1 MINDEEENTNIVM
14 DSPYEDNCMLNRNNK
29 IEFIKVKE
37 KVLGDNY
44 DSIDMDFDG
53 IDVNSITEN
62 EIDNI
67 IVKEKNKQMDDDEI
81 IDYLLNSDLNRD
93 QEVKSDI
100 NKISIKLQSY
110 LEKKPVLAVNLLKVM
125 GAHMRKQHSKFRD
138 LLLYGKKG
146 ALYSTLIRLANSY
159 GKEIDG
165 GILISV
171 PLTNQELSNY
181 SATARESLNRMLS
194 ELRRADVIEY
204 RGHFIFIKDMDYLR
218 DAIQCEN
225 CGREICNIE

>member
-14 DSPYEDNCMLNRNNK
+14 DNPYEDNCMLNRNNK

-110 LEKKPVLAVNLLKVM
+110 LEKKN
-125 GAHMRKQHSKFRD
+125 
-138 LLLYGKKG
+138 KK
-146 ALYSTLIRLANSY
+146 LETI
-159 GKEIDG
+159 
-165 GILISV
+165 
-171 PLTNQELSNY
+171 QEKINEEKNY
-181 SATARESLNRMLS
+181 
-194 ELRRADVIEY
+194 I
-204 RGHFIFIKDMDYLR
+204 
-218 DAIQCEN
+218 
-225 CGREICNIE
+225 